1 MDVQTLFF
9 VGDILA
15 TSNEIP
21 TELPSGQKVVYFLKF
36 GGEEGEALTAENF
49 HNRVLSGECMD
60 DLVGHLQSLLSNI
73 FVPLVGNNANQGQ
86 WGEVASSGLIINRRL
101 KPFSHFLTSWT
112 WSKKPCVTVIAE
124 AGFSKGKL
132 IFLRRGF

>member
-1 MDVQTLFF
+1 MNAFAEKMDVQTLFF

-21 TELPSGQKVVYFLKF
+21 TELPSQQKVVYFLKF

-73 FVPLVGNNANQGQ
+73 FVPLVGNNANHRFNYVPRK
-86 WGEVASSGLIINRRL
+86 WALI
-101 KPFSHFLTSWT
+101 
-112 WSKKPCVTVIAE
+112 
-124 AGFSKGKL
+124 
-132 IFLRRGF
+132 